1 MAIVEAIV
9 YAVVQ
14 GVTELLPISSSG
26 YTSLTAWALGWTAP
40 PVSFVAAIHLG
51 SMLALIAF
59 FRRDWMFLLR
69 AAMRRRRISLGGD
82 DDLNALRQ
90 LELRRRIGD
99 NRPRLGNRIA
109 MPSRQLLLA
118 ALIGTLPTLAVG
130 PILYPWLSNGSDLS
144 AQVIGGMLV
153 VSSGLLVAG
162 HYFNFARVTGKDSR
176 SRRSGIT
183 GIDAVFIGG
192 RSSLSTHS
200 GHLPLRRDHHRG
212 VEPRLPCRRR
222 STLLF
227 PVGDTRNRRRN
238 GVCDR
243 THGSRVRFRRHRL
256 GGIRDRH
263 GDRVHHIVPRRSR
276 LHARHSYAR
285 HRHSATVRCTDCDN
299 GQHRDLR
306 RLFRLT
312 NGRYRAASPQS
323 RVVTSASSEI
333 ESTPADDS

>member
-26 YTSLTAWALGWTAP
+26 YTSLTAWALGWTPP

-51 SMLALIAF
+51 SMLALITF

-130 PILYPWLSNGSDLS
+130 PILYPWLSDGSDLS

-183 GIDAVFIGG
+183 GIDAVFIGVAQALALIPGISRSAATITAGLSRGFPAVAAVRFSFLLATPAIVAATAYAIG
-192 RSSLSTHS
+192 RTVLVS
-200 GHLPLRRDHHRG
+200 GFGGIDWG
-212 VEPRLPCRRR
+212 VYAIGTATAFITSFLAVAGFMRAIRTLGTG
-222 STLLF
+222 TLLPF
-227 PVGDTRNRRRN
+227 AVLTA
-238 GVCDR
+238 
-243 THGSRVRFRRHRL
+243 TTGSIAIF
-256 GGIRDRH
+256 
-263 GDRVHHIVPRRSR
+263 
-276 LHARHSYAR
+276 
-285 HRHSATVRCTDCDN
+285 
-299 GQHRDLR
+299 
-306 RLFRLT
+306 
-312 NGRYRAASPQS
+312 
-323 RVVTSASSEI
+323 
-333 ESTPADDS
+333 ADYFG